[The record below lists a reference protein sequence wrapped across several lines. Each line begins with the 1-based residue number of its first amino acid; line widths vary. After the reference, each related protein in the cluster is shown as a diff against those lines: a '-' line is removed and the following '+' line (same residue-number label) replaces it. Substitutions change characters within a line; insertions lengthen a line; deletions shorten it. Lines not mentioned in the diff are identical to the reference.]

1 MALLT
6 LYQILPIG
14 DYCSGLVQ
22 ALLMIIFGGLLILSF
37 IVFTIVDV
45 VRLIRKKI
53 RFDFLPLI
61 IITVFFSVF
70 FIFINSETDKFWTKT
85 TLTGQT
91 DEGDLRAAQIQLY
104 SNNSFSV
111 RISYVDWS
119 CTYQGD
125 YKINND
131 TLFLKRDDLTEL
143 TNNVFD
149 TKYKFSYQDS
159 LLIPIDKKCK
169 KIKILTGHNMQYSQK
184 GFQWYAKYCS
194 PLQLFVYFERK
205 LLAQRMRLNQN

>member
-1 MALLT
+1 MRALNK
-6 LYQILPIG
+6 
-14 DYCSGLVQ
+14 
-22 ALLMIIFGGLLILSF
+22 AFFGADSILSF

-45 VRLIRKKI
+45 ARLIRKKI

-61 IITVFFSVF
+61 IITVFLSVF
-70 FIFINSETDKFWTKT
+70 FILINSETDKFWTKT

-91 DEGDLRAAQIQLY
+91 DEGDLRKAQIQLY

-143 TNNVFD
+143 TNSVFD

-159 LLIPIDKKCK
+159 LLIPINKKCK
-169 KIKILTGHNMQYSQK
+169 MIKIKTGHNK
-184 GFQWYAKYCS
+184 K
-194 PLQLFVYFERK
+194 
-205 LLAQRMRLNQN
+205 